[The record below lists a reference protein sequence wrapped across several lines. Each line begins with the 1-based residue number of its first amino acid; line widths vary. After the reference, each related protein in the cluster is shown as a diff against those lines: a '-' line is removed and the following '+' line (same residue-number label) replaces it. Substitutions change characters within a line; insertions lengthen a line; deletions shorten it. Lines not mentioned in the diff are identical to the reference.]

1 MMAKQRKAQGR
12 VALHKKMLCRIEILE
27 GDMAHIRRACTERD
41 FRDIKKA
48 IAVLKA
54 QPKGR
59 IPVGDYG
66 RARGAKSVLE
76 KIASKLE
83 NKQPLPFWPE
93 MLRIYLTELAKSVSD
108 WLHS

>member
-1 MMAKQRKAQGR
+1 MAKQRKAQGR
-12 VALHKKMLCRIEILE
+12 AALHKKTLCRIEILE
-27 GDMAHIRRACTERD
+27 GDMAHIRRACTERV
-41 FRDIKKA
+41 RDIKKA

-83 NKQPLPFWPE
+83 NKQPFWPE
-93 MLRIYLTELAKSVSD
+93 MLRIYLTELPKSVSD